1 MTKRVMHLLLLFL
14 IIPSVTCPIIINA
27 QTIALPSV
35 RQSWTHAPV
44 VLPELDEDPSKAKP
58 VSIGHLATGG
68 DTLSIRI
75 GLNQFASPVDIYGA
89 YRVSTNPGQV
99 RVLRPNGTSFNA
111 FTVTQILNALSTG
124 VRPQGAEPWKTGV
137 TGPIDEQLFNIAAAN
152 LPPGSYTAYLLV
164 TPAND
169 LGTYYLW
176 ETRFN
181 IGVGLCVHDFVG
193 SWQGQWVNNTFS
205 TQGNVSMTVTLN
217 GQNNQEA
224 AYSIDIDGN
233 VFGIDPAPLSGTA
246 PLYCTP
252 FSTDMITIV
261 GGGDNSYTFDNA
273 GNVTGSTTNIPF
285 PGIDSVDV
293 SGTINRQNIILN
305 YTVNFTFDASAEGLV
320 TLSKQ

>member
-1 MTKRVMHLLLLFL
+1 MTKRVMYLLLLFL
-14 IIPSVTCPIIINA
+14 IVPSITCPMIFYA
-27 QTIALPSV
+27 QTIALPSI
-35 RQSWTHAPV
+35 RQSWTYAPV
-44 VLPELDEDPSKAKP
+44 ALPVLGDDHLQVKP
-58 VSIGHLATGG
+58 VSLGPLATGG

-75 GLNQFASPVDIYGA
+75 GLNQFAAPVDIYGA

-99 RVLRPNGTSFNA
+99 KVLRPNGTSFNA

-124 VRPQGAEPWKTGV
+124 VRPQGAEPWKSGV
-137 TGPIDEQLFNIAAAN
+137 TGPIDEQLFNIATAN

-169 LGTYYLW
+169 LSNYYLW
-176 ETRFN
+176 VTRFN
-181 IGVGLCVHDFVG
+181 IGVGFCVHDFVG
-193 SWQGQWVNNTFS
+193 NWQGQWVNNTFS
-205 TQGNVSMTVTLN
+205 TQGNVSMTVVLN
-217 GQNNQEA
+217 GQTNQEA
-224 AYSIDIDGN
+224 AYLIDIDGN

-252 FSTDMITIV
+252 FSTDMINII

-293 SGTINRQNIILN
+293 TGTINRQNILLN
-305 YTVNFTFDASAEGLV
+305 YTVNFTFDASAQGVV
-320 TLSKQ
+320 TLNKQ